1 MPRWTASRP
10 AERTAGWT
18 HERAPGLL
26 GGLLLALGSAATAQT
41 APAGNDI
48 TLYGG
53 WRDGGTFVDAVSNR
67 TLRLQG
73 SGAWS
78 ASYDMP
84 LDANRQLQFFASYQ
98 RTRLGLDASAAA
110 NGTPASLPMRV
121 VYLQVGGT
129 NFLDGPI
136 GRGPYLVGGL
146 GATWFQPASS
156 GYGAELRPSLNLGI
170 GYEAALADR
179 LALRAEA
186 RGYAT
191 IVDSSGGLFCSGG
204 CVFKIKGDVVLQGE
218 ALLGLSYRF

>member
-1 MPRWTASRP
+1 MPRSKASPAASRR
-10 AERTAGWT
+10 AAGL
-18 HERAPGLL
+18 A
-26 GGLLLALGSAATAQT
+26 GGLLLALGRAATAQT
-41 APAGNDI
+41 PAAASDF

-78 ASYDMP
+78 ASYDTP
-84 LDANRQLQFFASYQ
+84 LDANRQLQFFVSYQ
-98 RTRLGLDASAAA
+98 RTRLGLDASAATGGA
-110 NGTPASLPMRV
+110 PVRLPMRV
-121 VYLQVGGT
+121 VYLHIGGT

-179 LALRAEA
+179 IALRAEA

-191 IVDSSGGLFCSGG
+191 VVDSSGGLFCSGG
-204 CVFKIKGDVVLQGE
+204 CIFKIKGDVVFQGE

>member
-1 MPRWTASRP
+1 MPRSNASRA
-10 AERTAGWT
+10 AERADR
-18 HERAPGLL
+18 RAAGLL

-41 APAGNDI
+41 RPAASDF

-53 WRDGGTFVDAVSNR
+53 WRDGGTFVDVISNR
-67 TLRLQG
+67 TLRLEG

-78 ASYDMP
+78 ASYDTQ
-84 LDANRQLQFFASYQ
+84 LDANRQLQFFVSYQ
-98 RTRLGLDASAAA
+98 RTRLGLDASAATG
-110 NGTPASLPMRV
+110 GTPVPLPMRV
-121 VYLQVGGT
+121 VYLQIGGT

-156 GYGAELRPSLNLGI
+156 RYAGELRPSLNLGI
-170 GYEAALADR
+170 GYETPLADR
-179 LALRAEA
+179 IALRAEA

-191 IVDSSGGLFCSGG
+191 VVDSSGGLFCSGG
-204 CVFKIKGDVVLQGE
+204 CVFKIRGDVVFQGE